1 MAQQPHPLG
10 RVFSGWVTMLASRG
24 VGFIALT
31 MQWLVGLESDSLLKC
46 LGDDDD
52 DDDDDDDGPVRC

>member
-1 MAQQPHPLG
+1 M
-10 RVFSGWVTMLASRG
+10 
-24 VGFIALT
+24 GFIALT

-52 DDDDDDDGPVRC
+52 DDDDGPVGC